1 MKRLGAVLAML
12 LAVAAPAQTL
22 AQVPEPEGFRGE
34 PYRAETPA
42 TLAGARVIDAAEAM
56 RLHAQ
61 GVPFI
66 DVLPRQARPE
76 GLPEGTLW
84 NAPPHLSI
92 PGATWLYDTGYDRIA
107 PAEAARLRDG
117 LARLSGG
124 DKAARLVIFCKR
136 DCWMSWNAGKR
147 AVALGYTGVLW
158 FPDGVEGWQ
167 EQGGSLEPVTPAGP

>member
-1 MKRLGAVLAML
+1 MTRLWAVLAIC
-12 LAVAAPAQTL
+12 LAGAARAE
-22 AQVPEPEGFRGE
+22 VPEPQDYRGE
-34 PYRAETPA
+34 PYRSETPA

-56 RLHAQ
+56 RLHGQ

-66 DVLPRQARPE
+66 DVLPRTARPE

-84 NAPPHLSI
+84 NEPPHLSI
-92 PGATWLYDTGYDRIA
+92 PGAVWLYDTGYDRLA
-107 PAEAARLRDG
+107 NAEQARLAEG

-124 DKAARLVIFCKR
+124 DKAAPMVIFCKR

-147 AVALGYTGVLW
+147 AVALGYRGVIW

-167 EQGGSLEPVTPAGP
+167 EQGGTLEPVTPAGP

>member
-1 MKRLGAVLAML
+1 MRWAWAALAVVLAG
-12 LAVAAPAQTL
+12 AAQ
-22 AQVPEPEGFRGE
+22 AQVPEPPSFHGE
-34 PYRAETPA
+34 PYRSETPA
-42 TLAGARVIDAAEAM
+42 TLAGAQVIDAAEAM
-56 RLHAQ
+56 RLHGQ

-92 PGATWLYDTGYDRIA
+92 PGAIWLYDTGYDRLA
-107 PAEAARLRDG
+107 PAEQARLAEG

-124 DKAARLVIFCKR
+124 DKAAPLVIFCKR
-136 DCWMSWNAGKR
+136 DCWMSWNAAKR
-147 AVALGYTGVLW
+147 AVALGYRGVIW

-167 EQGGSLEPVTPAGP
+167 EQGGRLEPIGPAGP